1 MRALIILL
9 LLTGVA
15 HAEPSNERL
24 FYTGLALAPPD
35 YLLGVALHEGSH
47 ALAAELLGADVL
59 EVHLFPPGRDPK
71 VNKFRFGWTYV
82 RGLKTRGQRIAFYL
96 APKVTDALLF
106 TAAVLPSPNNR
117 YGQLALTVFATGL
130 WIDFSKDVFLFSDT
144 NDVTRAFHQWCMYGW
159 KQIAPRALYA
169 GLIGVSGYFLY
180 RTYQKT
186 FTDETSA
193 VSIPIVALRF

>member
-1 MRALIILL
+1 MALPTYAI
-9 LLTGVA
+9 GV
-15 HAEPSNERL
+15 S
-24 FYTGLALAPPD
+24 
-35 YLLGVALHEGSH
+35 LHEGSH
-47 ALAAELLGADVL
+47 ALAAELVGADVEEL
-59 EVHLFPPGRDPK
+59 HVFPPGIDPHTK
-71 VNKFRFGWTYV
+71 TFRFGWTYV

-180 RTYQKT
+180 RTYEKT

-193 VSIPIVALRF
+193 VSIPIVSLRF